1 MLGKI
6 IGREIYVV
14 EEKLKKKYE
23 EGQINAG
30 LVGLAGESVADGIPL
45 SIQG

>member
-23 EGQINAG
+23 EGQNNSG
-30 LVGLAGESVADGIPL
+30 LVGLACVSMAGGIPL
-45 SIQG
+45 THQE